1 MYEFLRATHSIIRY
15 IILLGGIGAIVTIIM
30 AMRHRVRLFSTIFL
44 VSCHIQ
50 LVIGLLL
57 YFVYTDW
64 FTMLKDNSKVVMKN
78 SMYRFFAM
86 EHTLMMLIAIV
97 LVTIGHSKLKK
108 ALNNNGKLK
117 PSLILFIIAIVIM
130 LAAIPWP
137 FRGALQ
143 RNWL

>member
-1 MYEFLRATHSIIRY
+1 MYEFLRGAHSIIRY
-15 IILLGGIGAIVTIIM
+15 IILLGGIGVIVTIIM

-50 LVIGLLL
+50 FVIGLLL

-64 FTMLKDNSKVVMKN
+64 FNMLKDNTKVVMKN
-78 SMYRFFAM
+78 SLYRFFAM

-108 ALNNNGKLK
+108 ALKTDGKLK

-137 FRGALQ
+137 FREALG
-143 RNWL
+143 RNWM

>member
-1 MYEFLRATHSIIRY
+1 MYDFLRATHSIIRY
-15 IILLGGIGAIVTIIM
+15 IILLGGIGAIITIIM

-50 LVIGLLL
+50 FVIGMVL
-57 YFVYTDW
+57 YFGFTDW
-64 FTMLKDNSKVVMKN
+64 FTMLKDNAKVVMKN
-78 SMYRFFAM
+78 SMYRFFTI

-108 ALNNNGKLK
+108 ALKTDGKLK
-117 PSLILFIIAIVIM
+117 PSLILFIIAIIVM

-137 FRGALQ
+137 FREALG
-143 RNWL
+143 RNWM